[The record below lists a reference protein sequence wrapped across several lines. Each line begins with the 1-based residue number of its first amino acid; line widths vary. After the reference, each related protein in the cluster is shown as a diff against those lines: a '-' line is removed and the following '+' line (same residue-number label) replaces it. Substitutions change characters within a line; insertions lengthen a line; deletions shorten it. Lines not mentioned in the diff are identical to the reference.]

1 MQKTV
6 ANTIGRSS
14 PMAQNPSR
22 ANSRTLSISML
33 SIAIVGTIAYRNW
46 TISHLRN
53 ESFAT
58 GYVLVATCLA
68 LISLGIRK
76 RLPLVPLGRV
86 AIWQSA
92 HHYLGTFCLVAYCL
106 HAGAI
111 TTGWLESL
119 LAVLFWTILLS
130 GFLSWYV
137 NKKSPKMLR
146 TAGSAIL
153 RSDIPTVKTRV
164 SEQAYQ
170 IALQAAGSKGSMAIA
185 DYYRSDLTSYFS
197 KPRSL
202 GYRLLP
208 TGKKKRNLLAG
219 LVRLDRYLDETG
231 RELKSRLSA
240 LVQEKDDLD
249 FQSAIQ
255 QRVRICAAFHTILLG
270 AFVVF
275 SMMHIVLAHLYSSH
289 W

>member
-6 ANTIGRSS
+6 ANTMDRSS
-14 PMAQNPSR
+14 PTALN
-22 ANSRTLSISML
+22 RTHTNLRILGISMMA
-33 SIAIVGTIAYRNW
+33 SAVVGTIAYRNW
-46 TISHLRN
+46 TISHLGN

-58 GYVLVATCLA
+58 GYVLVATCVG
-68 LISLGIRK
+68 LIALGIRK

-86 AIWQSA
+86 AVWQSA

-111 TTGWLESL
+111 TTGWFESL
-119 LAVLFWTILLS
+119 LAILFWTILLS

-137 NKKSPKMLR
+137 NKKSPRMLR
-146 TAGSAIL
+146 ATGYAIL
-153 RSDIPTVKTRV
+153 RSDIPTVKRRV

-185 DYYRSDLTSYFS
+185 DYYRSDLALYFS
-197 KPRSL
+197 KPRSI

-208 TGKKKRNLLAG
+208 TGKRKRNLLAG
-219 LVRLDRYLDETG
+219 LVRIDRYLDETG
-231 RELKSRLSA
+231 REMKSRLSS

-255 QRVRICAAFHTILLG
+255 QRVRMCAAFHTVLLG
-270 AFVVF
+270 VFVVF
-275 SMMHIVLAHLYSSH
+275 SILHIVLAHLYSSH